1 MTGPGAPPQRPGY
14 LFPVLVAGVVG
25 FGVSAVLVRLADDAP
40 VLAVAAWRTALAA
53 LFLAPAALLRVPG
66 ELRRLTGRTL
76 AWIVAGGMLF
86 GLHFIAWIAAVYHTS
101 IASATVLVS
110 TSPIFLAILGYV
122 FLRERLSARLVGG
135 IVLAAVG
142 TGLMAWG
149 DADSGRADSLLGN
162 GLALL
167 SALLHSLYL
176 LIGRVQRQHLS
187 WLAYVFPLY
196 TAAALTVLPIAVGMQ
211 VSLTGYPPVFYVLC
225 ALMALLPQI
234 VGHGAFNYAVKYFP
248 VALLGLAGLLEP
260 VIASTLALV
269 LFGEVPGGLALIG
282 MLLVLLSVVFAL
294 RR

>member
-1 MTGPGAPPQRPGY
+1 MTGPGVSSSRPWY
-14 LFPVLVAGVVG
+14 LFLLLAAGVLG
-25 FGVSAVLVRLADDAP
+25 FGVSAVLIRLVDDAP
-40 VLAVAAWRTALAA
+40 VLAVAAWRTLLAA
-53 LFLAPAALLRVPG
+53 LMLAPVALVRARG
-66 ELRRLTGRTL
+66 DLRRLTGRTL
-76 AWIVAGGMLF
+76 AWIGAAGVLF

-101 IASATVLVS
+101 IASATVLVA
-110 TSPIFLAILGYV
+110 TSPIFLAVLGYA
-122 FLRERLSARLVGG
+122 FLQERLSARLVVG

-142 TGLMAWG
+142 TGIMAWG
-149 DADSGRADSLLGN
+149 DATGERADSLLGN

-167 SALLHSLYL
+167 SALLHSFYL

-196 TAAALTVLPIAVGMQ
+196 TVAALTVLPIAWWAQ
-211 VSLTGYPPVFYVLC
+211 VPLTGYPPVFFMLC

-260 VIASTLALV
+260 VLASTLALL
-269 LFGEVPGGLALIG
+269 LFGEVPGHLALAG
-282 MLLVLLSVVFAL
+282 MGLVLLSVVFAL